1 LKGNYSEAQ
10 SKYNESIAILREVN
24 ESYQLYL
31 AFLSRGDAFML
42 QGKMEDARNSY
53 QEAQKLVKNFPG
65 GFADSEVKL
74 AFARINLAGGNFTD
88 AETNARVALIGFTR
102 SGREGDR
109 IMAAALLAR
118 ALVAEGKIQQAS
130 EVITQSIAPEANG
143 LPVRVPLELQIAK
156 ADYLAHSGK
165 PAEAAKMMDSA
176 ASTMT
181 TLGLPALE
189 KEARAA
195 KSAAH

>member
-1 LKGNYSEAQ
+1 
-10 SKYNESIAILREVN
+10 
-24 ESYQLYL
+24 
-31 AFLSRGDAFML
+31 ML

-195 KSAAH
+195 KQSFLKSAAH